1 VGDHDEAAHWQNL
14 ADVGR
19 RYTDSITADAAK
31 AALADFARRND
42 RA

>member
-19 RYTDSITADAAK
+19 RYADIITADAAE
-31 AALADFARRND
+31 AVLAEYARRND